1 MRRDLIFAGALLLA
15 GGIAVLVAAFIPAL
29 YPVWTARGINAIPL
43 IAQHRGTWQLANWLF
58 VAGAVLT
65 LAGLGA
71 LAPLLNRPTHSAL
84 PSTALTLMTLAS
96 TLWIAN
102 LTFRLTITVR
112 TADLTSAGS
121 ATPDWYEHRR
131 TVVRRR
137 PHRRPGDDRLRPR
150 HDRRR
155 STAGLDRLDRHRTR
169 RRHAR
174 PVPHHP
180 RRTPI
185 PALPGTNHIR
195 RHRPHP
201 GRLDQHNLRI
211 ARPSGW
217 PRRTHVRRQERAIR
231 SGHPATMLGYAHE
244 GRDDLP

>member
-1 MRRDLIFAGALLLA
+1 MAQPEPTEVLMRRDLIFAGALLLA
-15 GGIAVLVAAFIPAL
+15 GGIAVLVAAFIPSL

-112 TADLTSAGS
+112 TADLTSAGL
-121 ATPDWYEHRR
+121 ATTGGAVLPAW
-131 TVVRRR
+131 TGWTAIGLGVV
-137 PHRRPGDDRLRPR
+137 
-150 HDRRR
+150 
-155 STAGLDRLDRHRTR
+155 
-169 RRHAR
+169 
-174 PVPHHP
+174 
-180 RRTPI
+180 
-185 PALPGTNHIR
+185 
-195 RHRPHP
+195 
-201 GRLDQHNLRI
+201 
-211 ARPSGW
+211 
-217 PRRTHVRRQERAIR
+217 
-231 SGHPATMLGYAHE
+231 MLGLFLIT
-244 GRDDLP
+244 RDVPPFLLYLAPTIFGVTALIRAASTSTTF